1 MGERDYDKAASY
13 VAGTGEMSDE
23 NRGELKQ
30 TLAWI
35 RFTTSGFTGETFDN
49 VTVTDYTA
57 KASYTR
63 TTVDEDD
70 FSSFSYSVEL
80 DLKKEAGGVGVEDR
94 SLLTTPP
101 VITGRDEAK
110 HTEPPRSA
118 EGVCGLWSQQRPLR
132 QTGVSAFRSSSQRCP
147 RLWAA

>member
-80 DLKKEAGGVGVEDR
+80 DLKKEAGGGDR

-101 VITGRDEAK
+101 VVTGRDEAK

-132 QTGVSAFRSSSQRCP
+132 QTAVSAFRSSSRRSLP
-147 RLWAA
+147 RRAA

>member
-80 DLKKEAGGVGVEDR
+80 DLKKEAGG
-94 SLLTTPP
+94 
-101 VITGRDEAK
+101 GRTISPNDPASR
-110 HTEPPRSA
+110 HWPR
-118 EGVCGLWSQQRPLR
+118 
-132 QTGVSAFRSSSQRCP
+132 
-147 RLWAA
+147 